1 MAAVLVLTA
10 GCGRDVAMSAVDA
23 RPPLLPVS
31 AMAVCRR
38 SSFVR
43 SITYY
48 GRVEPVRTTALS
60 FEFGGRLESVAID
73 EGSEVRSGCVVARLD
88 TSILEAERAVLL
100 SRRAAES
107 AVLARLR
114 RGERKEI
121 IAAALAKV
129 RRLESDVKLA
139 ASDRRRAEKVVAGGS
154 ISRSA
159 YDQAVAL
166 HESAGFALEEARQ
179 RLDELKAGS
188 REEDISAQV
197 SRVASTDA
205 ELKLLDVRLS
215 KATLVAPFDAICVG
229 RFHDEGD
236 ALLPAEVVLE
246 LNEADALQ
254 ARFSVPAQQLSAAQ
268 QSRCVHVGDRRY
280 AAGDIVQVPQ
290 VDGRSRTV
298 DVVIPLKTSP
308 HDRVLPGMVCTL
320 GLEKRIP
327 EDCLELPL
335 SALVA
340 SIRGLWSCYRLRES
354 DSDPEVYDV
363 EKFDVT
369 PVHTDGDRVYVV
381 SALPDQSLV
390 VNDGVHKLSPGMRVR
405 LAKTY

>member
-1 MAAVLVLTA
+1 M
-10 GCGRDVAMSAVDA
+10 
-23 RPPLLPVS
+23 
-31 AMAVCRR
+31 
-38 SSFVR
+38 
-43 SITYY
+43 
-48 GRVEPVRTTALS
+48 TALS

-73 EGSEVRSGCVVARLD
+73 EGSVVQSGSVVARLD
-88 TSILEAERAVLL
+88 TSILEAEKAVLL

-107 AVLARLR
+107 AVLDRLR
-114 RGERKEI
+114 KGERKEI

-129 RRLESDVKLA
+129 RRLESEVKLA
-139 ASDRRRAEKVVAGGS
+139 ASDRKRAEKVVAGGS

-215 KATLVAPFDAICVG
+215 KSTLVSPFDAICVG

-236 ALLPAEVVLE
+236 ALLPGEVVLE
-246 LNEADALQ
+246 LNESDALQ
-254 ARFSVPAQQLSAAQ
+254 ARFAVPAPQLPTASQA
-268 QSRCVHVGDRRY
+268 SCVHVGNQRY
-280 AAGDIVQVPQ
+280 ATGDIVQVPR

-298 DVVIPLKTSP
+298 DVVIPLKTAP
-308 HDRVLPGMVCTL
+308 QERVLPGMVCTL
-320 GLEKRIP
+320 DLEKRV
-327 EDCLELPL
+327 EADCVELPL

-340 SIRGLWSCYRLRES
+340 SIRGLWSCYRLHES
-354 DSDPEVYDV
+354 DSDPEIYDV

-369 PVHTDGDRVYVV
+369 PIHTDGDRVYVV

-405 LAKTY
+405 LAKMHR